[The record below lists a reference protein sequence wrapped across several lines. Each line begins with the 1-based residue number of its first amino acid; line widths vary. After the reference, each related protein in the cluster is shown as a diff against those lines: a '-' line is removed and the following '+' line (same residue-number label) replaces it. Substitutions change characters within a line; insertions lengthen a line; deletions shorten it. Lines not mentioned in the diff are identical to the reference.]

1 MRSNSLRLI
10 VLVAALSAGLY
21 WLVRSRPAATPT
33 GETLLLDDTPSIVEG
48 SSTTV
53 LDTPT
58 AFDVRVADDS
68 RDGAGTTAP
77 ATRPESMPDFATK
90 YAAKSRIEL
99 HACLGEVRVL
109 RLDLQRR
116 IVSEREAAGQF
127 VRFTPEPGK
136 PFDASKIAMAEVDQK
151 YRQPG
156 QHVTVHVRGGGG
168 KGYVEIS
175 GIPPGE
181 YPEFDRLQ
189 AEEMWLHGRI
199 AEVEGH

>member
-1 MRSNSLRLI
+1 ML
-10 VLVAALSAGLY
+10 
-21 WLVRSRPAATPT
+21 P
-33 GETLLLDDTPSIVEG
+33 DDTPSIVERA
-48 SSTTV
+48 SPTV

-58 AFDVRVADDS
+58 VPDVRVADDS
-68 RDGAGTTAP
+68 RDGAGTTTP
-77 ATRPESMPDFATK
+77 VKPESMPDFANK

-99 HACLGEVRVL
+99 HACLGEVRIL

-116 IVSEREAAGQF
+116 IVSEREAAGRF

-156 QHVTVHVRGGGG
+156 QHVSVHVRGGGG

-199 AEVEGH
+199 DEIEGH